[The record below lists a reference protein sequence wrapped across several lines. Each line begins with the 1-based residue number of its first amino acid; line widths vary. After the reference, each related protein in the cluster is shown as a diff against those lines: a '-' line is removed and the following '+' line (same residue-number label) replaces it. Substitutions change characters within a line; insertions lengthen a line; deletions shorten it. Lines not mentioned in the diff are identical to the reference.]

1 MGSETNTDVK
11 LVRDNGT
18 VAGLEHS
25 DRSEKPLNCN
35 HSKSCMCARV
45 THESHTYARLRFTSG
60 LPHNAA

>member
-1 MGSETNTDVK
+1 MSVIIMGSETNTDVK

-35 HSKSCMCARV
+35 HSKRV
-45 THESHTYARLRFTSG
+45 THESHTYARLRLTSG